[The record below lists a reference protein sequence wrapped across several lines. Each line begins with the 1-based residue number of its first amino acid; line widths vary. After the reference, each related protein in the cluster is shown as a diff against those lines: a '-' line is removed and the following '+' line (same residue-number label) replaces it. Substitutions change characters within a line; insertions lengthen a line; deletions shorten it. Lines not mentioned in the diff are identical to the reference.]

1 MSWKTWTPRRGDG
14 VSPELY
20 FQKGTS
26 NKFWRIAQD
35 GRKTWTFYGRIEAG
49 EDNERMLEK
58 LHKSTASA
66 KAYALSKY
74 REKVRG
80 GYTAVYDSVKAGRVD
95 LFYGTKRG
103 ARSGLSSAV
112 WAAAGKKKPSVSV
125 IKRLDPD
132 FWQEK
137 VVESDIRTNQGVYLA
152 DDEELE
158 EMVQWNLSHKAAVVS
173 LNGLGKCPGTKIP
186 LHIREGA
193 RTVIK

>member
-1 MSWKTWTPRRGDG
+1 
-14 VSPELY
+14 LY

-112 WAAAGKKKPSVSV
+112 WAAAGKKKSASP
-125 IKRLDPD
+125 KPPARKATAGTRPLR
-132 FWQEK
+132 
-137 VVESDIRTNQGVYLA
+137 VVEKRRGCPSCGRRKGAKCRTPSGAVA
-152 DDEELE
+152 KKP
-158 EMVQWNLSHKAAVVS
+158 HK
-173 LNGLGKCPGTKIP
+173 G
-186 LHIREGA
+186 R
-193 RTVIK
+193 R